1 MNSCISR
8 ALVSQQRILIGHNQL
23 WNCFTGQLSLDNK
36 TYVVMRGKH
45 RYDSGGSRGGVW
57 PPLFWVKNEKKNR
70 ARKKSWEGKQQQQQQ
85 NNSPPPQSL
94 LKVWIPNC
102 THGSLCKQ
110 CLYHL
115 INIPICHNVHTYTTS
130 PDQVSQ
136 YNVKFSA
143 RYIGWS
149 KWTSPSTTNKVSTGI
164 FFSKQQK

>member
-1 MNSCISR
+1 MPRGWTKPCGWQVNSCISR

-36 TYVVMRGKH
+36 TNVVMRGKH

-70 ARKKSWEGKQQQQQQ
+70 ARKKSWEGKQQQQQ
-85 NNSPPPQSL
+85 NNSPPQSL

-115 INIPICHNVHTYTTS
+115 INIPICHKCAHLYYKS
-130 PDQVSQ
+130 WSSQ
-136 YNVKFSA
+136 SGQCK
-143 RYIGWS
+143 IQCQIHWL
-149 KWTSPSTTNKVSTGI
+149 K
-164 FFSKQQK
+164 